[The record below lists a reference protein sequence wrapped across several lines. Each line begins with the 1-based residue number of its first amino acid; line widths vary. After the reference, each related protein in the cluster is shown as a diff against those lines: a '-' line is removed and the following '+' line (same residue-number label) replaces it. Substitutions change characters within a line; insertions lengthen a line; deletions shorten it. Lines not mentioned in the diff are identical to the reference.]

1 MLWLPEQI
9 EASTAET
16 LHTQLSG
23 YGATLV
29 IVQRTLDR
37 SGVKDAMDTWEKE
50 TIKKVV
56 DAFLDERFPT
66 IIVSIAVWKTIYWC
80 ERDSRKS
87 KVIINGCVI

>member
-1 MLWLPEQI
+1 MYWLHLI

-16 LHTQLSG
+16 LHNQLSG
-23 YGATLV
+23 YGATLS

-50 TIKKVV
+50 TVKKVV

-66 IIVSIAVWKTIYWC
+66 VIVSDPTVQQNLTLRMKHPQC
-80 ERDSRKS
+80 L
-87 KVIINGCVI
+87 